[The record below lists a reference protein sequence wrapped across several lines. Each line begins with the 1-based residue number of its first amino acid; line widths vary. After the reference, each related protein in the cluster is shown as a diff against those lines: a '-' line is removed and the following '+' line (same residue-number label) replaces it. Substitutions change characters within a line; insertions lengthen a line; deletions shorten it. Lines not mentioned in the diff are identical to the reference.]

1 MIEQIIAL
9 LRVDDFYG
17 VSENIDI
24 AKGKYLLSD
33 SFVTNYK
40 QGKRELLLK
49 AKYNGRKESN
59 WVRSKDKRSIP

>member
-9 LRVDDFYG
+9 LKIDNFYG

-33 SFVTNYK
+33 SIVTNYK

-59 WVRSKDKRSIP
+59 

>member
-9 LRVDDFYG
+9 LKIDNFYG

-24 AKGKYLLSD
+24 AKGKYLLSN
-33 SFVTNYK
+33 SFCVNYK

-49 AKYNGRKESN
+49 AKQHGRKESN
-59 WVRSKDKRSIP
+59 

>member
-9 LRVDDFYG
+9 LGIDNFYG

-33 SFVTNYK
+33 SFRVNYK

-49 AKYNGRKESN
+49 AKQHGGKESN
-59 WVRSKDKRSIP
+59 

>member
-9 LRVDDFYG
+9 LKVDNFYG
-17 VSENIDI
+17 VSESIDI

-33 SFVTNYK
+33 SFRVNYK

-49 AKYNGRKESN
+49 AKQHGRKESN
-59 WVRSKDKRSIP
+59 

>member
-9 LRVDDFYG
+9 LRIDNFYG
-17 VSENIDI
+17 ISENIDS

-33 SFVTNYK
+33 SFIANYK

-59 WVRSKDKRSIP
+59 

>member
-9 LRVDDFYG
+9 LKVDNFYG

-24 AKGKYLLSD
+24 AKGKHLLST
-33 SFVTNYK
+33 SIITNYK

-49 AKYNGRKESN
+49 AKQHGRKESN
-59 WVRSKDKRSIP
+59 

>member
-9 LRVDDFYG
+9 LGIDNFYG

-33 SFVTNYK
+33 SFRVNYK
-40 QGKRELLLK
+40 QNKRELLLK

-59 WVRSKDKRSIP
+59 

>member
-9 LRVDDFYG
+9 LKVDNFYG

-24 AKGKYLLSD
+24 AKGKYLLST
-33 SFVTNYK
+33 SIIANYK

-49 AKYNGRKESN
+49 VKYNGRKESN
-59 WVRSKDKRSIP
+59 

>member
-1 MIEQIIAL
+1 MIEQIITL
-9 LRVDDFYG
+9 LKVDNFYG

-49 AKYNGRKESN
+49 AKQDGRKESN
-59 WVRSKDKRSIP
+59 